1 MMRIRMVK
9 AYAAYKKGE
18 SVELPERQAESL
30 VAWDYAVRIQP
41 DEQQQLLDES
51 PKQRRRRHGI
61 ETADAPPDA
70 EQARI
75 K

>member
-1 MMRIRMVK
+1 MMKIRMVK
-9 AYAAYKKGE
+9 PYAAYKKGE
-18 SVELPERQAESL
+18 TVELPERQAESL
-30 VAWDYAVRIQP
+30 IAWDYAVRVP
-41 DEQQQLLDES
+41 EDEQPLLDDS